1 MVFNISLVE
10 SVIPGGGGG
19 GGGWVGGSPLY
30 RAHRYTLI
38 FVEWGSCTL
47 LV

>member
-10 SVIPGGGGG
+10 SIIPGGGGERG
-19 GGGWVGGSPLY
+19 TPLY
-30 RAHRYTLI
+30 RAHRYALI
-38 FVEWGSCTL
+38 SIEWGSCTL